1 MLKLYTTTR
10 PKSIWKGKSQR
21 PSLTQKKTKRKKNK
35 DFARFFLALLY
46 FELLGKE
53 AKAGE
58 KLNNQNIRLF
68 DKTLYFPI
76 EIYKKEH
83 RKIITGVVN

>member
-1 MLKLYTTTR
+1 M
-10 PKSIWKGKSQR
+10 
-21 PSLTQKKTKRKKNK
+21 
-35 DFARFFLALLY
+35 RFFLALLY

-83 RKIITGVVN
+83 RKIIAGVVN